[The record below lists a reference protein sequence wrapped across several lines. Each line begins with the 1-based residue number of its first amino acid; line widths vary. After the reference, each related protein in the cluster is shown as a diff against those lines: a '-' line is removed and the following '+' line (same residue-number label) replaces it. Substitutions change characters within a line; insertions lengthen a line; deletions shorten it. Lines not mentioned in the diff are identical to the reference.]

1 MDRSWRRKLNE
12 YFKDKEQQ
20 GEVYAALK
28 NLQSETT
35 ESAFRRSLQQFLA
48 WLKGISPPMASYF
61 EKEYASRPREWGS
74 CFREGSPANTNMFL
88 ESFHRTLKEI
98 YLEGKQNKRVDH
110 LLSTLRK
117 ISRDKAYE
125 QLIKAQKGKVTQRQR
140 DTNKRHKQAE
150 SIPSESVLREDDG
163 SWKVRSTTDTNR
175 FYHVKRT
182 DFSVCGCLLR
192 RSHCGACTHTFK
204 CTCQDYTVRNIVC
217 CHIHAVSVTEPEAD
231 ETNPPMADDLVDDVA
246 QKRETL
252 ENLIQR
258 EQHVK
263 DEKDLEHLK
272 RSAVA
277 ELAEL
282 TKLLQQAPNKD
293 TIHSALRHIRSA
305 KSVARGLSIIGN
317 DHHYLQTRSFPSNK
331 LHEKQKRFSSTKK
344 KTKLERPRATLSDTT
359 RQELED
365 IESHVCAFCL
375 KEDPRNRT
383 DAPE

>member
-1 MDRSWRRKLNE
+1 MSDDADAYYNAWCSAFSRPDRKLLCSWHVDRSWRRKLNE
-12 YFKDKEQQ
+12 VLKDKEQQ
-20 GEVYAALK
+20 AEVYAALK
-28 NLQSETT
+28 NLQNETT

-110 LLSTLRK
+110 LLSTFRK

-125 QLIKAQKGKVTQRQR
+125 QLIKTEKGKVTQRQR

-175 FYHVKRT
+175 FYHVTRT

-192 RSHCGACTHTFK
+192 CSNCGACTHSFK
-204 CTCQDYTVRNIVC
+204 CTCQDYTIRNIKC
-217 CHIHAVSVTEPEAD
+217 CHIHVVSLNEPED
-231 ETNPPMADDLVDDVA
+231 EENPPMADDMVDDVA
-246 QKRETL
+246 QKRESL
-252 ENLIQR
+252 ENSIQR
-258 EQHVK
+258 EQYLK

-272 RSAVA
+272 
-277 ELAEL
+277 
-282 TKLLQQAPNKD
+282 
-293 TIHSALRHIRSA
+293 
-305 KSVARGLSIIGN
+305 
-317 DHHYLQTRSFPSNK
+317 
-331 LHEKQKRFSSTKK
+331 KK
-344 KTKLERPRATLSDTT
+344 ACT
-359 RQELED
+359 
-365 IESHVCAFCL
+365 
-375 KEDPRNRT
+375 
-383 DAPE
+383 